1 MKVFVYGFWDGF
13 LDKRDAVHIDFFKQL
28 LGLVFGCE
36 IEVGGFQD
44 SEILLESIFSNN
56 TALHSRPWKYSFLY
70 SGESRL
76 NPWAA
81 AYSCVLY
88 GERNHDNVVNL
99 PLFLP
104 YIYCSKNVDKLTS
117 NARYTI
123 TRVPPRNIC
132 AVISNGGGAQR
143 NHILSRIDQRIP
155 IDFAGRYRTNV
166 DIITEPYHTDAFS
179 RKIGE
184 YKFVVAMENSVGETY
199 ITEKITHGFYA
210 DTIPIY
216 FGSPNVGDYFNLA
229 RIINVAD
236 TSDDTIDAAIDRMLE
251 LIRDESKYIEA
262 VNLPILRNTV
272 SIHNVAA
279 DIRALI

>member
-36 IEVGGFQD
+36 IEVGDFNE

-56 TALHSRPWKYSFLY
+56 TALHFRQWKYSFLY

-88 GERNHDNVVNL
+88 GERNRGNIVNL
-99 PLFLP
+99 PLFIP
-104 YIYCSKNVDKLTS
+104 YIYCSKNVDKLAQ
-117 NARYTI
+117 NPTI
-123 TRVPPRNIC
+123 TRVPSRNIC

-143 NHILSRIDQRIP
+143 NHILERINRRIP

-229 RIINVAD
+229 RMVCVAD
-236 TSDDTIDAAIDRMLE
+236 TSDATIDAAIDRMLE
-251 LIRDESKYIEA
+251 LIRDESKYLEM